1 MTATDPVPTPLCF
14 SAAALELMG
23 PSYRTFAGMVICV
36 FFACALALL
45 AGIAYLC
52 RHWFVLSLS
61 LSVPAVLLVS

>member
-1 MTATDPVPTPLCF
+1 MPVRP
-14 SAAALELMG
+14 AALELMG
-23 PSYRTFAGMVICV
+23 PAYRTFAGMVIGL

-61 LSVPAVLLVS
+61 LSVPWVLLVS

>member
-1 MTATDPVPTPLCF
+1 
-14 SAAALELMG
+14 MG
-23 PSYRTFAGMVICV
+23 PAYRTFAGMVICV

-61 LSVPAVLLVS
+61 LSVPFVLLAS